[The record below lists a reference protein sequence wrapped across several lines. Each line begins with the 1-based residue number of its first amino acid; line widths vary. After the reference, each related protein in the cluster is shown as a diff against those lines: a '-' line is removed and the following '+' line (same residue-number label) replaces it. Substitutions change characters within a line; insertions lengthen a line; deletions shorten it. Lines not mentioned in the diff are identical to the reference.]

1 MLWQKEK
8 GQDRGLGVLSWGPD
22 AGLNEVISVGLIE
35 QMRLE
40 QSLKGSEGGS
50 PVRILGLLGQWFSI
64 SSDSSLL
71 PRGLLP
77 MSGDIFTCHN
87 CVCVYIGGHAAGF

>member
-1 MLWQKEK
+1 M
-8 GQDRGLGVLSWGPD
+8 GVLSWGPD
-22 AGLNEVISVGLIE
+22 AGLNEVISVGLME

-40 QSLKGSEGGS
+40 QSLEGSEE
-50 PVRILGLLGQWFSI
+50 VLLGQWFSI
-64 SSDSSLL
+64 SGEPSLS

-87 CVCVYIGGHAAGF
+87 CVCVGGHAAGL